1 MGFLV
6 ALLCLSGIGVLWLG
20 REAGMMGA
28 LRAAS
33 EGRRAPSS
41 SLVGSWL
48 CPRLSTR
55 RFSSLTFLGGGLV
68 GRLMA

>member
-41 SLVGSWL
+41 SLVGS
-48 CPRLSTR
+48 
-55 RFSSLTFLGGGLV
+55 
-68 GRLMA
+68 